1 MNIFSI
7 LGSIIFGVAT
17 ILYVLLCLGFPLG
30 EYALG
35 GKYKILPSKL
45 RIACGLSVLVQ
56 LFAIMIVLQTGGV
69 IPLVF
74 SLKVTKYICFF
85 FAFYL
90 SLNTIINSLSSSK
103 KERFIVT
110 PLSLIGTICFWI
122 TAFNA

>member
-69 IPLVF
+69 IPLIF
-74 SLKVTKYICFF
+74 SLKITKYLCFF

-90 SLNTIINSLSSSK
+90 SLIFIINVLYKKK
-103 KERFIVT
+103 KEKFIITLLTVIE
-110 PLSLIGTICFWI
+110 SICFWI